1 MEGATLMLRPL
12 RYVLTVAEV
21 KNFTRA
27 AEMLHVSQPALSQQI
42 RQIERELGS
51 AIFDRGARVVGLT
64 EFGRVYIEH
73 AQKAL
78 EHLEAGKRA
87 VHDVRDLASGLLR
100 LAYTPT
106 FAEYLIAPALRHFQ
120 NAYPSIAIDAS
131 ERPLEDIEIG
141 LERGELDL
149 GIGFTDARSEEI
161 DAQPLFSEHIA
172 LLVATGHLLA
182 KRRRAVTLA
191 QLQDI
196 PMALLSTDFVVRKFA
211 DAYFRANQVS
221 PPVMLQANALGTV
234 LKSVKHGRLA
244 TILPSAVL
252 REHRGLVSLPLDPPL
267 PERTVALLTRKR
279 SSRTLAAK
287 AFSDMLFDLIANDGL
302 AEG

>member
-1 MEGATLMLRPL
+1 MLRPL
-12 RYVLTVAEV
+12 RYVLTLAEV

-42 RQIERELGS
+42 RQIEQELGS
-51 AIFDRGARVVGLT
+51 AIFERGGRVVSLT

-78 EHLEAGKRA
+78 EHLEAGRRA

-141 LERGELDL
+141 LARGELDL

-161 DAQPLFSEHIA
+161 DAQPLFPEHIA
-172 LLVATGHLLA
+172 LLVATGHPLA
-182 KRRRAVTLA
+182 KRRGAPVTLA
-191 QLQDI
+191 QLQDM

-211 DAYFRANQVS
+211 EAYFRANQVS
-221 PPVMLQANALGTV
+221 PSVMLQANALGTV
-234 LKSVKHGRLA
+234 LKAVKHGRLA

-252 REHRGLVSLPLDPPL
+252 REHRGLVSLALEPPL
-267 PERTVALLTRKR
+267 PERTVALLARRR
-279 SSRTLAAK
+279 SKLTLAAK
-287 AFSDMLFDLIANDGL
+287 AFADMLFDLIARDEL
-302 AEG
+302 TEG

>member
-1 MEGATLMLRPL
+1 MGDATLMLRPL
-12 RYVLTVAEV
+12 RYVLTLAEV

-51 AIFDRGARVVGLT
+51 AIFDRGGRVVSLT
-64 EFGRVYIEH
+64 EFGRVYIDH

-78 EHLEAGKRA
+78 EHLEAGRRA
-87 VHDVRDLASGLLR
+87 VHDVRDLAGGLLR

-106 FAEYLIAPALRHFQ
+106 FAEYLIAPALQHFQ

-131 ERPLEDIEIG
+131 ERPHEDIEIG

-161 DAQPLFSEHIA
+161 DAQPLFPEHIA
-172 LLVATGHLLA
+172 LLVATGHPLA
-182 KRRRAVTLA
+182 KRRQAVTLA

-196 PMALLSTDFVVRKFA
+196 PMALLSKDFVVRKFA

-221 PPVMLQANALGTV
+221 PSVMLQANALGTV

-252 REHRGLVSLPLDPPL
+252 RAHRGLVSLPLDPPL
-267 PERTVALLTRKR
+267 PERTVALLTRQR
-279 SSRTLAAK
+279 STGTLAAK
-287 AFSDMLFDLIANDGL
+287 AFSDLLFGMIAKDGL
-302 AEG
+302 SEG

>member
-1 MEGATLMLRPL
+1 MLRPL
-12 RYVLTVAEV
+12 RYVLTLAEV

-287 AFSDMLFDLIANDGL
+287 AFSDMLFDLIVNDGL

>member
-1 MEGATLMLRPL
+1 MLRPL

>member
-1 MEGATLMLRPL
+1 LMLRPL